1 MSGTKGEGEGVGD
14 GVRKVTQVGEAIEDF
29 ADYLSLVKGRSEATV
44 RGYKSDLATL
54 TEFAPTFRSFTI
66 VTLRSWLAEGVSQG
80 LARTSLARRT
90 AAARAFSTW
99 AYNHEYIASDVAARL
114 KTPKI
119 NRKLPQVLSTERA
132 AELVT
137 QPKAHADDPEGPEAV
152 RDQAILELLYAS
164 GIRVSEL
171 TNLDINDLDLE
182 RMQARVTGKGNKQR
196 VVPFGRQARLALSAW
211 LNHARDELAQD
222 TDALFVGVRGKRIDP
237 RQVRRIVERAGQQSD
252 VAHLTPHGLR
262 HSAATHLLEGGAD
275 LRLVQELLGHSSMQ
289 TTQIYTHVSSQRL
302 KEVFE
307 QAHPRA

>member
-1 MSGTKGEGEGVGD
+1 MSEREKEREAGRE
-14 GVRKVTQVGEAIEDF
+14 VTQVGAAIDDF
-29 ADYLSLVKGRSEATV
+29 ADYLSLVKGRSAATV
-44 RGYKSDLATL
+44 RGYRSDLATL

-66 VTLRSWLAEGVSQG
+66 VTLRSWLANGVDQG

-99 AYNHEYIASDVAARL
+99 AYNHEYLASDVAARL

-137 QPKAHADDPEGPEAV
+137 QPRANADNPTGPEAV
-152 RDQAILELLYAS
+152 RDQAMLELLYAT

-171 TNLDINDLDLE
+171 TNLDVGDLDLD

-196 VVPFGRQARLALSAW
+196 VVPFGKQARLALNAW
-211 LNHARDELAQD
+211 LNHGRDEIAGD
-222 TDALFVGVRGKRIDP
+222 TPALFVGVRGNRIDP
-237 RQVRRIVERAGQQSD
+237 RQVRRIVERAGQETD
-252 VAHLTPHGLR
+252 VPHLTPHGLR

-289 TTQIYTHVSSQRL
+289 TTQIYTHVSAQRL
-302 KEVFE
+302 KDVFA